1 MNEIAD
7 NIRGNLEDI
16 LSLLSSEEKLSK
28 EISLNNCGDEKILSW
43 SKTNA
48 FSIIPFYN
56 ELTGFK
62 TGEMQYKEPKNKKN
76 AYCYLSDSEVVKKI
90 FSYNAKGNIEDT
102 SYIIRDENEILEIR
116 QNSRGEFIAI
126 SKTILD
132 NENRALT
139 SYFANDDDNASG
151 YYYIYDGDRISEILT
166 VSNHSPLPYVIL
178 SCEYD
183 ENGAINKIYFNNN
196 KGEVV
201 VYPR

>member
-62 TGEMQYKEPKNKKN
+62 TGEMQYKEPKNKKKSSLLW
-76 AYCYLSDSEVVKKI
+76 YKCLKKE
-90 FSYNAKGNIEDT
+90 K
-102 SYIIRDENEILEIR
+102 
-116 QNSRGEFIAI
+116 
-126 SKTILD
+126 
-132 NENRALT
+132 
-139 SYFANDDDNASG
+139 
-151 YYYIYDGDRISEILT
+151 
-166 VSNHSPLPYVIL
+166 
-178 SCEYD
+178 
-183 ENGAINKIYFNNN
+183 
-196 KGEVV
+196 
-201 VYPR
+201 